1 MAICIAC
8 AEEIKDEAKLCKHCG
23 TVQSDPRF
31 KEGTREANSPNLYV
45 TWWIQL
51 LFLSVVLLDPST
63 GLSNSQNSIRSFI
76 PDLAFVVFAGN
87 GILALIMLFVYVIRR
102 ARVPNT
108 SIYEWLQSF
117 AIFAGAGLYTVFL
130 GIIFLMP

>member
-8 AEEIKDEAKLCKHCG
+8 AEEIKNEAKLCKHCG

-31 KEGTREANSPNLYV
+31 REDSREPNAPNLYAA
-45 TWWIQL
+45 WWIQL
-51 LFLSVVLLDPST
+51 LFLSLVLIDPST
-63 GLSNSQNSIRSFI
+63 GFINSQNSIRSFI

-87 GILALIMLFVYVIRR
+87 GILALIMLFVYVIRK

-108 SIYEWLQSF
+108 SSFEWLQSF
-117 AIFAGAGLYTVFL
+117 LIFAGAGLYTVFL
-130 GIIFLMP
+130 GIVFLMP